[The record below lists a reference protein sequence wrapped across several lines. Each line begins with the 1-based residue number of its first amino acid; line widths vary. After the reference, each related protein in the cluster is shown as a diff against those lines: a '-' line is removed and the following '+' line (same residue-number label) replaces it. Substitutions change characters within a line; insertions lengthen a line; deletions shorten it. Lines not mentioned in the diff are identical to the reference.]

1 MPIFRSQRFYLFIW
15 TILSSLFENEASFTL
30 FLTLLIG
37 CPTKIWKPIGKIF
50 RIMEKDCS
58 ASNLFQN
65 FYSIVSNSHI
75 PGLFRWNPSYCG
87 SKRRWRHQETGL
99 PRPPS
104 THGGPSAS
112 PRCPPVRPPVDCCAS
127 RHAQS
132 PDTSARAGAQVP
144 RHARGVQL
152 HRVQRAAQ
160 RRARGAGLAAL
171 APGRPWSS
179 TTSRPRCSCRRT
191 PSPRPP
197 RCSSS
202 TRRSGS
208 ASGRGRERNE

>member
-1 MPIFRSQRFYLFIW
+1 
-15 TILSSLFENEASFTL
+15 
-30 FLTLLIG
+30 
-37 CPTKIWKPIGKIF
+37 
-50 RIMEKDCS
+50 MEKDCS

-65 FYSIVSNSHI
+65 FYSFVSNSHV

-160 RRARGAGLAAL
+160 RRARGAGLAHWLRAG
-171 APGRPWSS
+171 PGQVP
-179 TTSRPRCSCRRT
+179 PAGHAVPEGVT
-191 PSPRPP
+191 PSLRPRPP
-197 RCSSS
+197 RCSS